1 MKNFRQFDWVYIR
14 SKKEFG
20 LIVGLVE
27 SKNPPFDCFEPYNYT
42 VFIDPTS
49 SKYGDRTNVTVTA
62 DDIVL
67 VKPFN
72 SEIKQKPPIAGD
84 SVLWRK
90 SYNSFYYGKVIR
102 EHTTLRNYVSGFNRA
117 HVFKT
122 INTTEFDVDVYYSNK
137 DIKREVI
144 SINNILVLPIS
155 YDRHK
160 KRRLIDILR

>member
-1 MKNFRQFDWVYIR
+1 MKSFKQFDWVYIR

-20 LIVGLVE
+20 LIIGLVMSHYPHFE
-27 SKNPPFDCFEPYNYT
+27 CFESYNYT

-49 SKYGDRTNVTVTA
+49 SQYGDRTNITVDA

-72 SEIKQKPPIAGD
+72 NEIKQKPPKAGD

-90 SYNSFYYGKVIR
+90 SCNSFYYGKIIR
-102 EHTTLRNYVSGFNRA
+102 EHTTFRNYVSGFNRS

-122 INTTEFDVDVYYSNK
+122 INTTEFEVDVYYSNK
-137 DIKREVI
+137 DIKREII
-144 SINNILVLPIS
+144 SINNMLVLPIS